1 MTQDVNRRLVVAG
14 LGAGLASLYGP
25 AVKAES
31 FKELEWDDLIPEG
44 LPYSQIIDEGVM
56 DNAADTWL
64 PVFDEYARKFVTEL
78 NGAAV
83 KLPGFVIP
91 LEYSG
96 DGVTG
101 FILAPYY
108 GACIHV
114 PPPPPNQLVY
124 VRTDDPYPSN
134 ELFDAIWVYG
144 KLSINQLFTDV
155 GETGYGLQAERI
167 EVYDWS

>member
-1 MTQDVNRRLVVAG
+1 MRHNVNRRWVVAG
-14 LGAGLASLYGP
+14 AGAGLTSLMVP
-25 AVKAES
+25 SARAEK
-31 FKELEWDDLIPEG
+31 FKELEWDDLIPAG
-44 LPYSQIIDEGVM
+44 LPYPQIIDEGVM
-56 DNAADTWL
+56 DLIGDTWQ
-64 PVFDEYARKFVTEL
+64 PVFDEYARKFVDEL
-78 NGAAV
+78 DGADV
-83 KLPGFVIP
+83 KLPGFIIP

-124 VRTDDPYPSN
+124 VNTLEPYPN
-134 ELFDAIWVYG
+134 DNLFDAIWVYG

-155 GETGYGLQAERI
+155 GETGYGMQAERI
-167 EVYDWS
+167 EIYEWT